1 MSLTI
6 DFTTIMTTTVVV
18 ELLFLS
24 VFRLVPSGGGSKWM
38 SINQWYTGL
47 RWSAVLLDILSIMV
61 GFYIA
66 LAIYN
71 YLLKE
76 NMIRKDN
83 QLITLL
89 AIVLCVQILHDI
101 LFYTLVI
108 KNTPMGI
115 NQVMDEFIDY
125 AEKVGI
131 NAIIG
136 DSLMYIIGTPL
147 LLYMN
152 TQSHKTKEFVSIISL
167 YITGYLIY
175 HKPS

>member
-1 MSLTI
+1 MSLNI
-6 DFTTIMTTTVVV
+6 NFTTIVTTTVIV
-18 ELLFLS
+18 ELLFLC
-24 VFRLVPSGGGSKWM
+24 VFRLVPSRGSKWK
-38 SINQWYTGL
+38 SINKWYTNL
-47 RWSAVLLDILSIMV
+47 RWSAVLLDILSIMI
-61 GFYIA
+61 GFYIS

-76 NMIRKDN
+76 KMIQKNN
-83 QLITLL
+83 QLMTLL

-108 KNTPMGI
+108 KNTPVGI